1 MGQVLE
7 DMIMAKRKSVKS
19 KSTVKTSNTFA
30 PDYITVN
37 GHVYERQSGDCVNVE
52 IDIKSDVL
60 DHLDQLVE
68 NGKYV
73 SRGDAV
79 RDILR
84 NMIREEQ
91 LNK

>member
-1 MGQVLE
+1 
-7 DMIMAKRKSVKS
+7 MAKNKTVKS
-19 KSTVKTSNTFA
+19 NSKTKTSVPSNSFA

-37 GHVYERQSGDCVNVE
+37 GHVYECTTQGSVNVE
-52 IDIKSDVL
+52 IDLEEDVL
-60 DHLDQLVE
+60 DQIDGLVT

-84 NMIREEQ
+84 NMIDREQ

>member
-1 MGQVLE
+1 
-7 DMIMAKRKSVKS
+7 MAKNKKVKS
-19 KSTVKTSNTFA
+19 KSTTKDSVVFA

-37 GHVYERQSGDCVNVE
+37 GHVYERQSINSVDVE
-52 IDIKSDVL
+52 IDLENDVL
-60 DHLDQLVE
+60 DKIDGLVSS
-68 NGKYV
+68 GKYV

>member
-1 MGQVLE
+1 
-7 DMIMAKRKSVKS
+7 MAKKKTVKS
-19 KSTVKTSNTFA
+19 NSKTKPSVPSNVFA

-37 GHVYERQSGDCVNVE
+37 GHVYERTAQGSVNLE
-52 IDIKSDVL
+52 LDLEEDVL
-60 DHLDQLVE
+60 DQIDGLVTD
-68 NGKYV
+68 GKYV

-84 NMIREEQ
+84 NMIDREQ

>member
-1 MGQVLE
+1 MT
-7 DMIMAKRKSVKS
+7 KRKKSKS
-19 KSTVKTSNTFA
+19 KSTTKKSNTFA

-37 GHVYERQSGDCVNVE
+37 GHVYERQSSRSVDVE
-52 IDIKSDVL
+52 IDLENDVL
-60 DHLDQLVE
+60 DKLDALVD

-84 NMIREEQ
+84 NMIRQEQ